1 MNVDDVLQNIIKL
14 LISDLNPDRLILF
27 GSRAKGNAHKGSDID
42 VAVEGGTSLDHR
54 EERKLKEK
62 IEEVSGI
69 YFVDIVFLVKTSK
82 DFRDRIMETGKVV
95 YEKK

>member
-1 MNVDDVLQNIIKL
+1 MNVDDILQKIVKL
-14 LISDLNPDRLILF
+14 LRDELVPDRLILF
-27 GSRAKGNAHKGSDID
+27 GSRARGDAHKGSDID
-42 VAVEGGTSLDHR
+42 IAVEAGKNLSHR

-69 YFVDIVFLVKTSK
+69 YFVDIIFLEKISK
-82 DFRDRIMETGKVV
+82 DFRDMIMETGKIV

>member
-1 MNVDDVLQNIIKL
+1 MNVDDILQNIIKL
-14 LISDLNPDRLILF
+14 LIGDLNPDRLILF
-27 GSRAKGNAHKGSDID
+27 GSRAKGTAHKGSDID
-42 VAVEGGTSLDHR
+42 VAVEGGKSLEYR

-69 YFVDIVFLVKTSK
+69 YFVDIVFLGKISK
-82 DFRDRIMETGKVV
+82 DFRDMIMETGKVV